1 MQRGDC
7 QMKKHIVVLKG
18 DGIGPEIVNEAIKVL
33 KRIAEKYNHEFEIEE
48 LLFGGA
54 SIDEYGVPLTDETLT
69 KCKNSD
75 AVLLGAVGGPKW
87 DNVEKENRPESGLL
101 RIRKGLE
108 LFANLRPTKL
118 YKELIDSCPLKK
130 EIIKDGI
137 DFVMIR
143 ELTGGVYFGK
153 KETKSI
159 DGVTVATDEMKY
171 DENEIRRIGKIAF
184 ETAMKRNKKLASIDK
199 SNVLDTS
206 KLWRKIMHELSAEY
220 KEVLYE
226 DMLVDSASMQLIKN
240 PSRFDVVVTENMFGD
255 ILSDEASVLAGS
267 IGMMPSASLGA
278 TKLGLYEPIHGSAP
292 DIAGQNI
299 SNPIGTILSVA
310 MLLRYSF
317 DMESEA
323 RDVENAVERVLSEG
337 CRTVDIYID
346 GMKKLSC
353 SEMGDKI
360 VSYL

>member
-1 MQRGDC
+1 
-7 QMKKHIVVLKG
+7 MKKKIAVLKG
-18 DGIGPEIVNEAIKVL
+18 DGIGPEIVTEALKVL
-33 KRIAEKYNHEFEIEE
+33 KKIGEKYGHEFETEE

-54 SIDEYGVPLTDETLT
+54 SIDAYGEPLTDEVLN
-69 KCKNSD
+69 KCKSSD

-87 DNVEKENRPESGLL
+87 DKIDKDKRPERGLL
-101 RIRKGLE
+101 KIRKELE

-118 YKELIDSCPLKK
+118 YKELTDSCPLKK

-153 KETKSI
+153 KETKEEN
-159 DGVTVATDEMKY
+159 GMTVATDEMKY
-171 DENEIRRIGKIAF
+171 SEEEIRRIGVIAF
-184 ETAMKRNKKLASIDK
+184 ETARKRNKRVDSIDK
-199 SNVLDTS
+199 ANVLDTS
-206 KLWRKIMHELSAEY
+206 KLWRKVMHELAEKY
-220 KEVLYE
+220 SDVEYE
-226 DMLVDSASMQLIKN
+226 DMLVDSASMQIIKN

-299 SNPIGTILSVA
+299 SNPIGTIMSVA
-310 MLLRYSF
+310 MMLRYSF
-317 DMESEA
+317 DMENEA
-323 RDVENAVERVLSEG
+323 RDIENAVEKVLADG
-337 CRTVDIYID
+337 YRTTDLYTT
-346 GMKKLSC
+346 GTTKLFC
-353 SEMGDKI
+353 NEMGDRI
-360 VSYL
+360 LTYI

>member
-1 MQRGDC
+1 
-7 QMKKHIVVLKG
+7 MKKNIAVLKG
-18 DGIGPEIVNEAIKVL
+18 DGIGPEIVNEALKVL
-33 KRIAEKYNHEFEIEE
+33 KKIADKYGHQFNTTE

-54 SIDEYGVPLTDETLT
+54 SIDAYGEPLTDETLNI
-69 KCKNSD
+69 CKNSD

-87 DNVEKENRPESGLL
+87 DNVDKEKRPERGLL
-101 RIRKGLE
+101 KIRKELG

-118 YKELIDSCPLKK
+118 FKELTDSCPLKK

-153 KETKSI
+153 KETKEI
-159 DGVTVATDEMKY
+159 DGKVVATDEMKY
-171 DENEIRRIGKIAF
+171 SEDEIRRIGIIAF
-184 ETAMKRNKKLASIDK
+184 ESAKKRKKKVTSIDK

-206 KLWRKIMHELSAEY
+206 KLWRKIMHELSEKY
-220 KEVLYE
+220 SDIEYE
-226 DMLVDSASMQLIKN
+226 DMLVDSASMQIIKN

-267 IGMMPSASLGA
+267 IGMMPSASLGS
-278 TKLGLYEPIHGSAP
+278 TSLGLYEPIHGSAP
-292 DIAGQNI
+292 DIAGLNI

-317 DMESEA
+317 NLEKEACDIES
-323 RDVENAVERVLSEG
+323 AVEKALSDG
-337 CRTVDIYID
+337 YRTTDLYVD
-346 GMKKLSC
+346 GTKKLTC
-353 SEMGDKI
+353 SEMGNTI
-360 VSYL
+360 INYI